1 MLNVIFRLNV
11 FVEHCRVMNITL
23 RCDFFV
29 LDDSMLRYHH
39 FHAEC

>member
-1 MLNVIFRLNV
+1 
-11 FVEHCRVMNITL
+11 MNITL

-39 FHAEC
+39 FHAECERCIMLMLYLRGLNR